1 MVPPTGATPF
11 KVTVAVEFKPPT
23 TLDGFNVTDTTD
35 VAVTV
40 MTADT
45 FTPAA

>member
-1 MVPPTGATPF
+1 VVPPTGATPF

-23 TLDGFNVTDTTD
+23 TLVGFKVTDTTD
-35 VAVTV
+35 VAVIV
-40 MTADT
+40 IFAET